1 MRALISVWDKTG
13 IADFAA
19 FLVERGWTLIS
30 SGGTARALGERG
42 IPVTPVEEV
51 TSFPEILDG
60 RVKTLHPAV
69 HGGILAREDQ
79 MGELAKMGIQPI
91 DMVVV
96 NLYPFEEEMRRGA
109 PLSRVIEMIDIGGV
123 ALIRAAAKNFHR
135 VAVVTSP
142 EQYGD
147 LMAEMEERGD
157 ISMETRKKLALEAFA
172 LTARYDAVIHEG
184 LWAAMGMEGF
194 PPWKF
199 IYGRKVRDLRYGE
212 NPHQSA
218 ALYSWRCRNSPV
230 CGEVIQGKP
239 LSYNNI
245 VDLDAALN
253 LVREFERPAAA
264 VIKHTNPCGAAV
276 ADTLKDAYVRAL
288 SGDPVS
294 AFGGIVALNRP
305 LDGDTAREIKKVF
318 TECIVAPDFTD
329 EALEV
334 FKKRKNLRLVKVGDV
349 EKLPPHYAYRSVY
362 GGFLIQDSD
371 IHEIKPEDLK
381 VVSEREPTEE
391 EMRDLLFAWKVV
403 RHVKSNAIVFAKD
416 ETVVGVGAGQM
427 SRVDSV
433 QIAARKAGDR
443 ARGAVMAS
451 DAFFPFRDAIDAAH
465 EAGITAVIQ
474 PGGSKRDQEVIEAVN
489 DHGMAMVFTGFRVFR
504 H

>member
-19 FLVERGWTLIS
+19 FLVEKGWTLIS
-30 SGGTARALGERG
+30 SGGTARVLGEKG
-42 IPVTPVEEV
+42 IPVTSVEEV
-51 TSFPEILDG
+51 TGFPEILDG

-79 MGELAKMGIQPI
+79 VGKLTRVGIQPI

-96 NLYPFEEEMRRGA
+96 NLYPFEEEMRRGS

-147 LMAEMEERGD
+147 LMAEIEERGN
-157 ISMETRKKLALEAFA
+157 ISMETRRKLALEAFA

-329 EALEV
+329 EALEA
-334 FKKRKNLRLVKVGDV
+334 FKKRKNLRLVKVGDI
-349 EKLPPHYAYRSVY
+349 EKLPPHHAYRSVY
-362 GGFLIQDSD
+362 GGFLIQDAD
-371 IHEIKPEDLK
+371 IQDIKPEDLK
-381 VVSEREPTEE
+381 VVSEREPTEK

-403 RHVKSNAIVFAKD
+403 RHVKSNAIVFVKD
-416 ETVVGVGAGQM
+416 EMIVGVGAGQM

-433 QIAARKAGDR
+433 HTAARKAGER

-451 DAFFPFRDAIDAAH
+451 DAFFPFRDAIDVAH

-474 PGGSKRDQEVIEAVN
+474 PGGSKRDQEVIEGVN